1 MERKRERQIVTIMGI
16 WQIIDGLIT
25 ILYYGLYKLGSTLAT
40 TSSTLNRS
48 MFTLTCSFGI
58 LLITL
63 GMVNLL
69 LGKRYIKNGK
79 IHYKIGFFLI
89 FQALISYFMMD
100 IISVIL
106 GMTAGVILLAKNK
119 SIRLSAG

>member
-25 ILYYGLYKLGSTLAT
+25 ILYYGLYKLGPTLAT

-89 FQALISYFMMD
+89 LQALISYFMMD

-119 SIRLSAG
+119 GIRLSAG